1 VTRSAH
7 SGQGFRRISVFSNPC
22 FRVQEAG
29 AGLKLAKNPKTAEKE
44 LGLQLFA
51 MRQML

>member
-1 VTRSAH
+1 VSRGAQRRS
-7 SGQGFRRISVFSNPC
+7 GFPRISLFSNPC

-29 AGLKLAKNPKTAEKE
+29 DGLKLAKNPKTAEKE